1 MRGAVLGPHGG
12 LLAGRVVLSRVTRI
26 WPVAALALL
35 ALAGLAWWAMP
46 GSVDG
51 VAVRTQDL
59 TRTLQFTA
67 RVETRNR
74 VELGVTQTARVEQVA
89 VREGEPV
96 RKGQPLIVLE
106 QDEARAALAQAEA
119 NLAQARARLGSQQAL
134 ALPSARAALAQADA
148 TVQAA
153 QAELQRTEA
162 LVAQGFFSQSRMDE
176 ARRATDVARAQ
187 RDAARAQVTAN
198 AAQGAE
204 QASARAQALAAE
216 AAVQVARAR
225 LDQTTVRA
233 PADGVVLVRAV
244 EPGQIVQAGKAL
256 MTVSVAGPTE
266 LVASVDERFLA
277 QLQVG
282 QQARV
287 VADAFPQQPFDA
299 RVDRLA
305 PAVNAQSGAVEVTL
319 SVVPP
324 VPPFLREDMTL
335 SVEAITGTRRGA
347 LVLPLQAVR
356 GIRSAEGA
364 DQGTVMVVDAGRAQP
379 RTVTLGLRTLGEIE
393 VTAGLQ
399 AGDTV
404 LLDPT
409 VTEGARVRLRTP

>member
-1 MRGAVLGPHGG
+1 MGMSDGDGSRGGWRRRALPLSVAGALLLGG
-12 LLAGRVVLSRVTRI
+12 LGWWV
-26 WPVAALALL
+26 WPAAHT
-35 ALAGLAWWAMP
+35 
-46 GSVDG
+46 G
-51 VAVRTQDL
+51 VAVRAQDL

-74 VELGVTQTARVEQVA
+74 VELGVTQTGRVLQVP
-89 VREGEPV
+89 VREGEAV
-96 RKGQPLIVLE
+96 KQGQPLIVLE

-119 NLAQARARLGSQQAL
+119 NLAQARARLTSQQSL
-134 ALPSARAALAQADA
+134 ALPSAQATLAQADA
-148 TVQAA
+148 TWQAA
-153 QAELQRTEA
+153 QAELKRTEA

-176 ARRATDVARAQ
+176 ARRASEVAQAQ
-187 RDAARAQVTAN
+187 RDAARAQVKAN
-198 AAQGAE
+198 AGQGVE
-204 QASARAQALAAE
+204 QAAVRAQWQGAE
-216 AAVQVARAR
+216 AAVQVAQAR

-256 MTVSVAGPTE
+256 MTVSVVGPTE

-324 VPPFLREDMTL
+324 VPAFLREDMTL

-364 DQGTVMVVDAGRAQP
+364 DQGTVMVVDDRRAQP

-393 VTAGLQ
+393 VAAGLQ